1 MPTHDANKV
10 VGGFFFC
17 KFYKIKEEV
26 AHVKEKYPRNYWKI
40 IA

>member
-1 MPTHDANKV
+1 MPTHDIDKI

-26 AHVKEKYPRNYWKI
+26 THVE
-40 IA
+40 